1 MSENPSHEPSS
12 AAEDVAEPTG
22 AHAAAPVTTTHT
34 SHAAGT
40 SKFAKWGT
48 LAALVLAIL
57 GVAGAAYGYFYPNEN
72 AAGSGKYSD
81 QQRNDAKKHICET
94 FKIVD
99 RAVVR
104 NSHLKNPDNGGP
116 IGALSVATAQRFAFY
131 DGGAFLRDRV
141 AAEPATPKDLADN
154 ANALGTQLEE
164 LSIGYLAGAQ
174 DFAQD
179 ELGQNL
185 DDKIKKIVE
194 ICKYPA
200 VAAVNA
206 ARGNRPAGRTRVRGP
221 SSCRSAGALPLQ
233 MSEISSRCGRR
244 ARAWGP

>member
-1 MSENPSHEPSS
+1 MSETPSHEPSS
-12 AAEDVAEPTG
+12 ASEDVNESV
-22 AHAAAPVTTTHT
+22 AAPTTAPATTSTTT
-34 SHAAGT
+34 SHAARP
-40 SKFAKWGT
+40 SKLPLWLAI
-48 LAALVLAIL
+48 AALVLAIL
-57 GVAGAAYGYFYPNEN
+57 GVAGAAYGYFHPNQS
-72 AAGSGKYSD
+72 AAASGKYSD
-81 QQRNDAKKHICET
+81 SQRNDAKKHICET

-179 ELGQNL
+179 ELRQNL
-185 DDKIKKIVE
+185 DDKIKKIVD
-194 ICKYPA
+194 ICK
-200 VAAVNA
+200 
-206 ARGNRPAGRTRVRGP
+206 
-221 SSCRSAGALPLQ
+221 
-233 MSEISSRCGRR
+233 
-244 ARAWGP
+244 

>member
-1 MSENPSHEPSS
+1 MSETPSNEPSS
-12 AAEDVAEPTG
+12 AAADVTESVAEP
-22 AHAAAPVTTTHT
+22 AAAPVTTTPT
-34 SHAAGT
+34 SHAAAP
-40 SKFAKWGT
+40 SRFAKWGT
-48 LAALVLAIL
+48 IAALVLAIL
-57 GVAGAAYGYFYPNEN
+57 AVAGAAYGYFFPNESAT
-72 AAGSGKYSD
+72 AAGKYTD
-81 QQRNDAKKHICET
+81 QQRSDAKKHICET

-141 AAEPATPKDLADN
+141 AAEPATPKELADN

-179 ELGQNL
+179 ELRQNL

-194 ICKYPA
+194 LCK
-200 VAAVNA
+200 
-206 ARGNRPAGRTRVRGP
+206 
-221 SSCRSAGALPLQ
+221 
-233 MSEISSRCGRR
+233 
-244 ARAWGP
+244 

>member
-1 MSENPSHEPSS
+1 MSETPTNEPSS
-12 AAEDVAEPTG
+12 AAEEVTESV
-22 AHAAAPVTTTHT
+22 AAPTSAPAATTYAP
-34 SHAAGT
+34 SP
-40 SKFAKWGT
+40 SKLPLWLAI
-48 LAALVLAIL
+48 AALVLAIL
-57 GVAGAAYGYFYPNEN
+57 GVAGAAYGYFYPSDT
-72 AAGSGKYSD
+72 AASGKYTD

-141 AAEPATPKDLADN
+141 AAEPATQKDLADD

-179 ELGQNL
+179 ELRQNL

-194 ICKYPA
+194 ICK
-200 VAAVNA
+200 
-206 ARGNRPAGRTRVRGP
+206 
-221 SSCRSAGALPLQ
+221 
-233 MSEISSRCGRR
+233 
-244 ARAWGP
+244 

>member
-1 MSENPSHEPSS
+1 MSETPSNEPSS
-12 AAEDVAEPTG
+12 AAEDVTKSAG
-22 AHAAAPVTTTHT
+22 AHAAAEPVAATPT
-34 SHAAGT
+34 SHGAAP
-40 SKFAKWGT
+40 SRFAKWGT
-48 LAALVLAIL
+48 IAALVLAIL
-57 GVAGAAYGYFYPNEN
+57 AVAGAAYGYFFPNESAA
-72 AAGSGKYSD
+72 AAGKYTD
-81 QQRNDAKKHICET
+81 QQRNDAKKNICET

-141 AAEPATPKDLADN
+141 AAKPETPKDLADN

-179 ELGQNL
+179 ELRQNL

-194 ICKYPA
+194 ICK
-200 VAAVNA
+200 
-206 ARGNRPAGRTRVRGP
+206 
-221 SSCRSAGALPLQ
+221 
-233 MSEISSRCGRR
+233 
-244 ARAWGP
+244 

>member
-1 MSENPSHEPSS
+1 MSETPSHEPSS
-12 AAEDVAEPTG
+12 AAEDVTDSVAEPATT
-22 AHAAAPVTTTHT
+22 HAAAPVTTTHT

-40 SKFAKWGT
+40 SRFAKWGT

-57 GVAGAAYGYFYPNEN
+57 AVAGAAYGYFFPNESAA
-72 AAGSGKYSD
+72 AAGKYTD
-81 QQRNDAKKHICET
+81 QQRSDAKKHICEI

-179 ELGQNL
+179 ELRQNL

-194 ICKYPA
+194 ICK
-200 VAAVNA
+200 
-206 ARGNRPAGRTRVRGP
+206 
-221 SSCRSAGALPLQ
+221 
-233 MSEISSRCGRR
+233 
-244 ARAWGP
+244 

>member
-1 MSENPSHEPSS
+1 MSETPSHEASS
-12 AAEDVAEPTG
+12 AEDVTESV
-22 AHAAAPVTTTHT
+22 AAPTPAPVATTTT
-34 SHAAGT
+34 SHASASP
-40 SKFAKWGT
+40 SKLPFWLAV
-48 LAALVLAIL
+48 AALVLAIL
-57 GVAGAAYGYFYPNEN
+57 GVAGAAYGYFYPNES

-154 ANALGTQLEE
+154 ANALGNQLEE

-179 ELGQNL
+179 ELRQNL

-194 ICKYPA
+194 ICK
-200 VAAVNA
+200 
-206 ARGNRPAGRTRVRGP
+206 
-221 SSCRSAGALPLQ
+221 
-233 MSEISSRCGRR
+233 
-244 ARAWGP
+244 

>member
-1 MSENPSHEPSS
+1 MSETPESEPSS
-12 AAEDVAEPTG
+12 AATDIADS
-22 AHAAAPVTTTHT
+22 APATSPAPT
-34 SHAAGT
+34 SHAAPAPAPVARP
-40 SKFAKWGT
+40 SKVSRW
-48 LAALVLAIL
+48 LPLVALVIALLA
-57 GVAGAAYGYFYPNEN
+57 VAGAAYGYFFPNESAA
-72 AAGSGKYSD
+72 AAGKYND

-131 DGGAFLRDRV
+131 EGGDFLRDRV
-141 AAEPATPKDLADN
+141 AAEPATPKDLADD
-154 ANALGTQLEE
+154 ASALGTQLEE

-179 ELGQNL
+179 ELRQNL

-194 ICKYPA
+194 ICK
-200 VAAVNA
+200 
-206 ARGNRPAGRTRVRGP
+206 
-221 SSCRSAGALPLQ
+221 
-233 MSEISSRCGRR
+233 
-244 ARAWGP
+244 

>member
-1 MSENPSHEPSS
+1 MSETPTNEPSS
-12 AAEDVAEPTG
+12 AAEEVTESV
-22 AHAAAPVTTTHT
+22 AAPTSAPATTTAT
-34 SHAAGT
+34 SHAKSP
-40 SKFAKWGT
+40 SKLPLWLAI
-48 LAALVLAIL
+48 AALVLAIL
-57 GVAGAAYGYFYPNEN
+57 GVAGAAYGYFYPNET
-72 AAGSGKYSD
+72 AASGKFSD

-141 AAEPATPKDLADN
+141 ADQPATPKDLADN

-164 LSIGYLAGAQ
+164 LAIGYLAGAQ

-179 ELGQNL
+179 ELRQNL

-194 ICKYPA
+194 ICK
-200 VAAVNA
+200 
-206 ARGNRPAGRTRVRGP
+206 
-221 SSCRSAGALPLQ
+221 
-233 MSEISSRCGRR
+233 
-244 ARAWGP
+244 

>member
-1 MSENPSHEPSS
+1 MSETPSNEPSS
-12 AAEDVAEPTG
+12 AAEEATESV
-22 AHAAAPVTTTHT
+22 AAPTTAPATTTTT
-34 SHAAGT
+34 SHAKSP
-40 SKFAKWGT
+40 SKLPLWLAI
-48 LAALVLAIL
+48 AALVLAIL
-57 GVAGAAYGYFYPNEN
+57 GVAGAAYGYFYPNET
-72 AAGSGKYSD
+72 AASGKFSD

-179 ELGQNL
+179 ELRQNL

-194 ICKYPA
+194 ICK
-200 VAAVNA
+200 
-206 ARGNRPAGRTRVRGP
+206 
-221 SSCRSAGALPLQ
+221 
-233 MSEISSRCGRR
+233 
-244 ARAWGP
+244 

>member
-1 MSENPSHEPSS
+1 MSETPSHEPSS
-12 AAEDVAEPTG
+12 AAEDVTESGG
-22 AHAAAPVTTTHT
+22 AHAAPVTATPT
-34 SHAAGT
+34 SHVAAP
-40 SKFAKWGT
+40 SRFAKWGT
-48 LAALVLAIL
+48 IAALALAIL
-57 GVAGAAYGYFYPNEN
+57 AVAGAAYGYFYPNES
-72 AAGSGKYSD
+72 AAAAGKYSD
-81 QQRNDAKKHICET
+81 QQRSDAKKHICET

-131 DGGAFLRDRV
+131 DGGAFLRDRG
-141 AAEPATPKDLADN
+141 AAEPATSKDLADN

-179 ELGQNL
+179 ELRQNL

-194 ICKYPA
+194 LCK
-200 VAAVNA
+200 
-206 ARGNRPAGRTRVRGP
+206 
-221 SSCRSAGALPLQ
+221 
-233 MSEISSRCGRR
+233 
-244 ARAWGP
+244 

>member
-1 MSENPSHEPSS
+1 MSETPSHEPSS
-12 AAEDVAEPTG
+12 AASDVPEPVAEP
-22 AHAAAPVTTTHT
+22 AAAPAAAPATTTHT
-34 SHAAGT
+34 SHAAAP
-40 SKFAKWGT
+40 SRFLKWAT
-48 LAALVLAIL
+48 IAALVLSIL
-57 GVAGAAYGYFYPNEN
+57 GVAGAAYGYFFPNESAA
-72 AAGSGKYSD
+72 AAGKYTD

-104 NSHLKNPDNGGP
+104 NSHLKNPENGGP

-164 LSIGYLAGAQ
+164 LSIGYLAGSQ
-174 DFAQD
+174 EFVQD
-179 ELGQNL
+179 ELRQNL

-194 ICKYPA
+194 ICK
-200 VAAVNA
+200 
-206 ARGNRPAGRTRVRGP
+206 
-221 SSCRSAGALPLQ
+221 
-233 MSEISSRCGRR
+233 
-244 ARAWGP
+244 